1 MVDLHWYWRVFAR
14 LGLAEAAFAAG
25 DLARA
30 REEKQLIVD
39 AVFQFDESMIQ
50 SLVWEFAARLSLAE
64 GARED
69 AEAAIDLAL
78 HGLARF
84 EVPHAAWR
92 VCATAA
98 AVHRIKRP
106 ARAERHVDQARAAL
120 TTLVWSLERCQPL
133 RRSLVGAPAVNTILS
148 GDLLDK

>member
-1 MVDLHWYWRVFAR
+1 MTERPLLHWYWRVFAH

-39 AVFQFDESMIQ
+39 AVSQFDESMIQ

-69 AEAAIDLAL
+69 AEAAIDRAL
-78 HGLARF
+78 HSWHDSRCRTRPGVRTRPRLRFTASRGQPGLSAMS
-84 EVPHAAWR
+84 
-92 VCATAA
+92 T
-98 AVHRIKRP
+98 
-106 ARAERHVDQARAAL
+106 
-120 TTLVWSLERCQPL
+120 
-133 RRSLVGAPAVNTILS
+133 RRGPP
-148 GDLLDK
+148 